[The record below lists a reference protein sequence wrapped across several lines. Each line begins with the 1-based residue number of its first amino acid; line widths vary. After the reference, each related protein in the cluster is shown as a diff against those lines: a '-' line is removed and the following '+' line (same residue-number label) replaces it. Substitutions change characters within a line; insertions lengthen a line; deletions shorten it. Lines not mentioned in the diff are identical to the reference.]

1 MPRTVIAGIDGSRES
16 GAAATW
22 AAREAARRGLALRLL
37 HVWQAW
43 QPAFAYAPM
52 GGAVVLLDG
61 QEGPDSDERRAE
73 RMLDK
78 VYEQLRERHPGVDV
92 TAEQVPGRPVEILR
106 TAVDEAE
113 VLVLG
118 SRALSTLAG
127 FVTGSVSM
135 AVLAHARRPV
145 VLVRPTGS
153 ADAGEAAE
161 PEDEARDGG
170 APRDVVLGLDFSR
183 PCDALID
190 YAVEAAM
197 MRGAALRVVHTWT
210 PPPIFGYDP
219 AAVDP
224 RHIVALGEAEAGALE
239 DAMQPW
245 RAKFPSVRIET
256 RCVADRPAERIVEAA
271 EDAALLVVGRRI
283 RSGVTHIGPVTHGVL
298 HHARTPVAVVA
309 HR

>member
-1 MPRTVIAGIDGSRES
+1 MPRTVIAGIDGSPES
-16 GAAATW
+16 RAAAAW

-43 QPAFAYAPM
+43 RPSYGYAPM
-52 GGAVVLLDG
+52 GVAAVLPDG
-61 QEGPDSDERRAE
+61 PGNDESRAQ
-73 RMLDK
+73 RMLDEM
-78 VYEQLRERHPGVDV
+78 YEQLRDRYTDVDV
-92 TAEQVPGRPVEILR
+92 TAEQVPGRAVEVLR
-106 TAVDEAE
+106 SAADEAE

-135 AVLAHARRPV
+135 SVLAHALRPV
-145 VLVRPTGS
+145 VLVRPKSRAGDGGS
-153 ADAGEAAE
+153 AE
-161 PEDEARDGG
+161 PEDEAHEG
-170 APRDVVLGLDFSR
+170 DVVLGLDFSR
-183 PCDALID
+183 PCDELIE

-197 MRGAALRVVHTWT
+197 VRGAALRVVHTWS
-210 PPPIFGYDP
+210 PPPIYGYDP

-224 RHIVALGEAEAGALE
+224 RHIDALGAAEASAL
-239 DAMQPW
+239 DDVLRPW
-245 RAKFPSVRIET
+245 RAKFPSVRVET
-256 RCVADRPAERIVEAA
+256 RCVADRPAEHIVEAA

-283 RSGVTHIGPVTHGVL
+283 RSGLTHIGPVTHGIL

>member
-1 MPRTVIAGIDGSRES
+1 MPRTVIAGIDGSPES
-16 GAAATW
+16 RAAAAW

-43 QPAFAYAPM
+43 RPSYGYAPM
-52 GGAVVLLDG
+52 GAAAVLPDG
-61 QEGPDSDERRAE
+61 PGNDESRAQ
-73 RMLDK
+73 RMLDEM
-78 VYEQLRERHPGVDV
+78 YEQLGDRYTDVDV
-92 TAEQVPGRPVEILR
+92 TAEQVPGRALEVLR
-106 TAVDEAE
+106 SAADEAE

-135 AVLAHARRPV
+135 SVLAHARRPV
-145 VLVRPTGS
+145 VLVRPKSPAGDGGS
-153 ADAGEAAE
+153 AET
-161 PEDEARDGG
+161 EDEAHEG
-170 APRDVVLGLDFSR
+170 DVVLGLDFSC
-183 PCDALID
+183 PCDELIE

-197 MRGAALRVVHTWT
+197 VRGATLRVVHTWS
-210 PPPIFGYDP
+210 PPPIYGYDP

-224 RHIVALGEAEAGALE
+224 RHIDALGVAEGSAL
-239 DAMQPW
+239 DDVLRPW
-245 RAKFPSVRIET
+245 RAKFPSVQIET

-271 EDAALLVVGRRI
+271 EGAALLVVGRRI
-283 RSGVTHIGPVTHGVL
+283 RSGITHIGPVTHGIL